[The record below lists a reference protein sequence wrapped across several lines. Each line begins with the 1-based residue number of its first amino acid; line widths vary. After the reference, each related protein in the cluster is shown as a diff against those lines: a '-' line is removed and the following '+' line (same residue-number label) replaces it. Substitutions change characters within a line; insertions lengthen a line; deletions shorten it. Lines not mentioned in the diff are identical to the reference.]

1 MPIEIRE
8 LVIRTTVTDDAPPP
22 ARRQVDLGEAKREII
37 EACLEE
43 VWEKIERKTSR

>member
-8 LVIRTTVTDDAPPP
+8 LVIRTTVTDDTPSP
-22 ARRQVDLGEAKREII
+22 AQRQVDLGEAKKEII

-43 VWEKIERKTSR
+43 VWEKLERRTKR